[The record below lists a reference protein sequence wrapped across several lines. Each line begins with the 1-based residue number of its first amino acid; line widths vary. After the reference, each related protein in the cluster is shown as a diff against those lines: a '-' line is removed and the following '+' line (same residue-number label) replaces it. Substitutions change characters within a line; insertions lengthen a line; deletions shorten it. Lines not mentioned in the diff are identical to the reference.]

1 MKRLVVHLSYPILGE
16 VHSMTLIE
24 YAGVS
29 TETKNLDRQIEAL
42 LAAGVTKR
50 NIYKEKITENRLGRK
65 VFNQMIDELEEGLV
79 SRMKRGMV
87 IALADNGR

>member
-1 MKRLVVHLSYPILGE
+1 
-16 VHSMTLIE
+16 MTLIE